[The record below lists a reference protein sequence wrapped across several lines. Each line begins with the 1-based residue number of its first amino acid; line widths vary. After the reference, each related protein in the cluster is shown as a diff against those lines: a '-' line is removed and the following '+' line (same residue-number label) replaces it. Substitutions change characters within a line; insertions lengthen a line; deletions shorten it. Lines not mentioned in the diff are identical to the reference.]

1 MTLPSMIKNKE
12 KRSAV
17 HAKLKREKKIEKRK
31 QAKAREAAI
40 KRALDLGEEP
50 PEKKVPRTI
59 ENTREVDETV
69 CRPDDEELFAGNDA
83 DEFSQV
89 LKQEVTP
96 KILITTNRFNSTR
109 GPAFIQEL
117 LSVIPN
123 AHYHKRGTYELK
135 KIVEYAKNKDFTS
148 VMVVHSN
155 RREPDALLIIN
166 LPDGPT
172 AHFKLSKLVLRKD
185 IKNHGNPTDHKPEL
199 VLNNFTTRLG
209 HRVGRMIQS
218 LFPQDP
224 NFRGR
229 RVVTFHNQRDFIF
242 FRHHRYIFESKE
254 KKDDSKDKAAKS
266 KNITQEKVIVRLQEC
281 GPRFTLKLRN
291 LQHGTFDSKGGE
303 YEWVHK
309 STASVADAPR
319 ELFWTRLEDVL
330 LKMGKI
336 KMAAFYY
343 SSPPPPPPVDVSP
356 PESQPSDYYNPSQPS
371 IPPPTSNADPP
382 SLPPPPPPASQP
394 PSAPVDAYTPPPE
407 PLSPPPP
414 PASSPPPPPQ
424 TPELY
429 PPPPSAAP
437 PAVTPPP
444 PLSPP
449 PAAIPPM
456 SPIYYQSPPPPPP
469 SYVPPSSPPLPPPP
483 PALPSPPPNS
493 APASPLAPPP
503 KAPSPPPPPP
513 PYISNSTPPV
523 PSSMPPRSPPSLPLP
538 APIKPNVPSSSNSSK
553 HTSSSHGSSNAL
565 KSAANTSETV
575 VTVAVVAGLVMLT
588 FVGAAVWLVKKHKK
602 PFAPTAYRG
611 NLVSASPASSHASE
625 SSRARSPSYP
635 LIRHGSEGSYGFPYS
650 PSDLG
655 LGHTKLWFTLEE
667 LSIITNDF
675 STQNLLGEGGC
686 GCVYKGRLRDGRE
699 VAVKQIK
706 VGGAQGER
714 EFKSEVET
722 ISRVH
727 HRHLVSLVGYCVSEN
742 QRLLVYDYVPNR
754 TLYYHLHGKGMP
766 IMEWT
771 VRVKVAVGAARG
783 IAYLHEDC
791 HPRIIHRDI
800 KSSNILLDYSF
811 EAQVSDFGL
820 ARMAVDANAHV
831 TTCVMGTF
839 GYLAPEYATSGK
851 LTSNSDVYSF
861 GVVLL
866 ELITGRKPVDT
877 SQPVG
882 DESLVEWV
890 SSILLTKN
898 FEFNTRSQARP
909 LLIQALENGDFGDL
923 PDPRL
928 DGNYNKDE
936 MFRMIEI
943 AAACTR
949 HSSTM
954 RPRMGQ
960 VVRALE
966 SLADLD
972 INNGVRPGQSEVFD
986 SSQQSEEIRMF
997 QKMGFASQEHDSDYS
1012 RTN

>member
-1 MTLPSMIKNKE
+1 MP
-12 KRSAV
+12 
-17 HAKLKREKKIEKRK
+17 
-31 QAKAREAAI
+31 
-40 KRALDLGEEP
+40 
-50 PEKKVPRTI
+50 
-59 ENTREVDETV
+59 
-69 CRPDDEELFAGNDA
+69 
-83 DEFSQV
+83 
-89 LKQEVTP
+89 
-96 KILITTNRFNSTR
+96 
-109 GPAFIQEL
+109 
-117 LSVIPN
+117 
-123 AHYHKRGTYELK
+123 
-135 KIVEYAKNKDFTS
+135 
-148 VMVVHSN
+148 
-155 RREPDALLIIN
+155 
-166 LPDGPT
+166 
-172 AHFKLSKLVLRKD
+172 
-185 IKNHGNPTDHKPEL
+185 
-199 VLNNFTTRLG
+199 
-209 HRVGRMIQS
+209 
-218 LFPQDP
+218 
-224 NFRGR
+224 
-229 RVVTFHNQRDFIF
+229 
-242 FRHHRYIFESKE
+242 
-254 KKDDSKDKAAKS
+254 
-266 KNITQEKVIVRLQEC
+266 
-281 GPRFTLKLRN
+281 
-291 LQHGTFDSKGGE
+291 
-303 YEWVHK
+303 WK

-336 KMAAFYY
+336 KTAAFYY

-513 PYISNSTPPV
+513 PPYISNSTPPV

-611 NLVSASPASSHASE
+611 NLVLASPASSHASE

-655 LGHTKLWFTLEE
+655 LGHIKLWFTLEE

-890 SSILLTKN
+890 
-898 FEFNTRSQARP
+898 
-909 LLIQALENGDFGDL
+909 
-923 PDPRL
+923 
-928 DGNYNKDE
+928 
-936 MFRMIEI
+936 
-943 AAACTR
+943 
-949 HSSTM
+949 
-954 RPRMGQ
+954 
-960 VVRALE
+960 VRALE

>member
-1 MTLPSMIKNKE
+1 MP
-12 KRSAV
+12 
-17 HAKLKREKKIEKRK
+17 
-31 QAKAREAAI
+31 
-40 KRALDLGEEP
+40 
-50 PEKKVPRTI
+50 
-59 ENTREVDETV
+59 
-69 CRPDDEELFAGNDA
+69 
-83 DEFSQV
+83 
-89 LKQEVTP
+89 
-96 KILITTNRFNSTR
+96 
-109 GPAFIQEL
+109 
-117 LSVIPN
+117 
-123 AHYHKRGTYELK
+123 
-135 KIVEYAKNKDFTS
+135 
-148 VMVVHSN
+148 
-155 RREPDALLIIN
+155 
-166 LPDGPT
+166 
-172 AHFKLSKLVLRKD
+172 
-185 IKNHGNPTDHKPEL
+185 
-199 VLNNFTTRLG
+199 
-209 HRVGRMIQS
+209 
-218 LFPQDP
+218 
-224 NFRGR
+224 
-229 RVVTFHNQRDFIF
+229 
-242 FRHHRYIFESKE
+242 
-254 KKDDSKDKAAKS
+254 
-266 KNITQEKVIVRLQEC
+266 
-281 GPRFTLKLRN
+281 
-291 LQHGTFDSKGGE
+291 
-303 YEWVHK
+303 WK
-309 STASVADAPR
+309 STASVADARR
-319 ELFWTRLEDVL
+319 ELFWKRLEDVL

-394 PSAPVDAYTPPPE
+394 PSTPVDAYTPPPE

-414 PASSPPPPPQ
+414 PASSPPPPPP

-513 PYISNSTPPV
+513 PPYISNSTPPV

-553 HTSSSHGSSNAL
+553 HTGSSHGSSNAL

-890 SSILLTKN
+890 
-898 FEFNTRSQARP
+898 
-909 LLIQALENGDFGDL
+909 
-923 PDPRL
+923 
-928 DGNYNKDE
+928 
-936 MFRMIEI
+936 
-943 AAACTR
+943 
-949 HSSTM
+949 
-954 RPRMGQ
+954 
-960 VVRALE
+960 VRALE

>member
-1 MTLPSMIKNKE
+1 MP
-12 KRSAV
+12 
-17 HAKLKREKKIEKRK
+17 
-31 QAKAREAAI
+31 
-40 KRALDLGEEP
+40 
-50 PEKKVPRTI
+50 
-59 ENTREVDETV
+59 
-69 CRPDDEELFAGNDA
+69 
-83 DEFSQV
+83 
-89 LKQEVTP
+89 
-96 KILITTNRFNSTR
+96 
-109 GPAFIQEL
+109 
-117 LSVIPN
+117 
-123 AHYHKRGTYELK
+123 
-135 KIVEYAKNKDFTS
+135 
-148 VMVVHSN
+148 
-155 RREPDALLIIN
+155 
-166 LPDGPT
+166 
-172 AHFKLSKLVLRKD
+172 
-185 IKNHGNPTDHKPEL
+185 
-199 VLNNFTTRLG
+199 
-209 HRVGRMIQS
+209 
-218 LFPQDP
+218 
-224 NFRGR
+224 
-229 RVVTFHNQRDFIF
+229 
-242 FRHHRYIFESKE
+242 
-254 KKDDSKDKAAKS
+254 
-266 KNITQEKVIVRLQEC
+266 
-281 GPRFTLKLRN
+281 
-291 LQHGTFDSKGGE
+291 
-303 YEWVHK
+303 WK

-319 ELFWTRLEDVL
+319 ELFWKRLEDVL

-356 PESQPSDYYNPSQPS
+356 PESQPSGYYNPSQPS

-469 SYVPPSSPPLPPPP
+469 
-483 PALPSPPPNS
+483 ALPSPPPNS

-553 HTSSSHGSSNAL
+553 HTGSSHGSSNAL

-611 NLVSASPASSHASE
+611 NLVLASPASSHASE

-635 LIRHGSEGSYGFPYS
+635 LIRHGSEGSYGFHYS

-882 DESLVEWV
+882 DESLVEW
-890 SSILLTKN
+890 
-898 FEFNTRSQARP
+898 ARP